1 MIDQVMIGLTGAVA
15 VLLTQQQNPRLK
27 RYACWFGIA
36 GQPFWFFATYK
47 AQQWGIFALSFLY
60 AYAWFL
66 GLYNN
71 WIKPAAI
78 KGAI

>member
-15 VLLTQQQNPRLK
+15 VLLSQQQNANLK
-27 RYACWFGIA
+27 RYACFFGIA
-36 GQPFWFFATYK
+36 GQPFWFYATYK

-71 WIKPAAI
+71 WIKPRLAEVAL
-78 KGAI
+78 